1 MEQAVKR
8 MPLINKILKNKL
20 FSICFIKQGVLYRM
34 FITSGGP
41 LKKFYPPL
49 LLPVEVGSI
58 LFLFILSNTVEAGSQ
73 TENAP
78 GQIKQEV
85 SFGALYGT
93 SSLLAEGL
101 ARSTAAPFVDIAL
114 ERGRFFAS
122 LQRGIG
128 YGFVRTHQLRVDA
141 ALGYRAGRSDNKD
154 DLYRGLGNVKG
165 ALLALV
171 SVNWE
176 PSEALYLYASASQA
190 INGPKGV
197 SLIIGA
203 GVGFPVLKRLNGY
216 VDVSGTWGDGTYVQT
231 YYGITP
237 GQAERSGYR
246 PYTPGAGVVNTTVIA
261 GLVYD
266 VSTKWAINFAAGA
279 TRFEGD
285 VQKSPMVVEERVQ
298 PVAHLYVTHR
308 F

>member
-1 MEQAVKR
+1 MTAPMSKGLEVNKFLT
-8 MPLINKILKNKL
+8 LI
-20 FSICFIKQGVLYRM
+20 FIKQVVLYRM
-34 FITSGGP
+34 SIASGRP
-41 LKKFYPPL
+41 LNKFYL
-49 LLPVEVGSI
+49 SCLRLERKVSSI
-58 LFLFILSNTVEAGSQ
+58 LFLFILVNTVAEGSQ
-73 TENAP
+73 SENAP
-78 GQIKQEV
+78 GKTKQEV

-114 ERGRFFAS
+114 EHGRFFAS

-141 ALGYRAGRSDNKD
+141 AFGYRAGRSEDRD
-154 DLYRGLGNVKG
+154 DLYRGLGNAKG

-171 SVNWE
+171 SVDWE

-190 INGPKGV
+190 INGPKGF
-197 SLIIGA
+197 SLIMGT
-203 GVGFPVLKRLNGY
+203 GVGFPVVKSLNGY
-216 VDVSGTWGDGTYVQT
+216 VDVSSAWGDSHYVQN

-237 GQAERSGYR
+237 VQAERSGYR
-246 PYTPGAGVVNTTVIA
+246 TYMPGAGFVNTTVIA

-266 VSTKWAINFAAGA
+266 VSAKWEINFAVGA

-285 VQKSPMVVEERVQ
+285 VRKSPLTADERIQ